1 MATYYPPLGF
11 HFRVDFQL
19 PDITSTDI
27 QFQEVDGLNV
37 SVEMENYVE
46 GGENRFVHKLP
57 VRTAYSELTLKRGLL
72 LDSGITKWIKDAI
85 EKFEFQPAN
94 LLVTLLNEEHQPLA
108 VWEIVNALPIG
119 WVIDSF
125 NASESKVVVE
135 NLKFS
140 YQYFKVKKGPS

>member
-27 QFQEVDGLNV
+27 QFQEVDGLSV
-37 SVEMENYVE
+37 TVEMENYVE

-72 LDSGITKWIKDAI
+72 LDSGITKWIKNAI

-94 LLVTLLNEEHQPLA
+94 LLVTLLDEEHQPLA
-108 VWEIVNALPIG
+108 VWDVVNALPTS
-119 WVIDSF
+119 WSIDSF

-135 NLKFS
+135 SLKFS
-140 YQYFKVKKGPS
+140 YQYYKVKKG